1 MNFLKKLKTFLAVF
15 IIFCFLI
22 SPSFTIVAADNERDS
37 DSSYIETS
45 SQIDKEEQTKEDNN
59 VVFSVLLIG
68 AALSVFAVYS
78 KDHI

>member
-1 MNFLKKLKTFLAVF
+1 MNFLKKLKTFLAMF
-15 IIFCFLI
+15 LIFCFLI

-37 DSSYIETS
+37 NSSYIETS
-45 SQIDKEEQTKEDNN
+45 SQEDKEQTKEDNN

>member
-1 MNFLKKLKTFLAVF
+1 MNFLKKLKTFLAMF
-15 IIFCFLI
+15 LIFCFLI
-22 SPSFTIVAADNERDS
+22 SPSFTIVAADNEMDS

-45 SQIDKEEQTKEDNN
+45 SQEDKEQTKEDNN

>member
-1 MNFLKKLKTFLAVF
+1 MNFLKKLKTFLAMF
-15 IIFCFLI
+15 LIFCFLI

-45 SQIDKEEQTKEDNN
+45 SQEDKEQTKEDNN

>member
-1 MNFLKKLKTFLAVF
+1 MNFLKKLKTFLAMF
-15 IIFCFLI
+15 LIFCFLI
-22 SPSFTIVAADNERDS
+22 SPSFIIVAADNERDS

-45 SQIDKEEQTKEDNN
+45 SQEDKEQIKEDNN

>member
-1 MNFLKKLKTFLAVF
+1 MNFLKKLKTFLAMF
-15 IIFCFLI
+15 LIFCFLI
-22 SPSFTIVAADNERDS
+22 SPFFTIVAADNERDS

-45 SQIDKEEQTKEDNN
+45 SQEDKEQTKEDNN